1 MCKIHVVYMLHHYLF
16 TNKYLIFKKNNNNKI
31 ENLKNETQVDYV
43 ILTQGASELATYWEK
58 WIELNITLWTLRVTN
73 L

>member
-1 MCKIHVVYMLHHYLF
+1 MLHHYLF